1 MEHLVINLKENLIH
15 RKINE
20 MNKVKTLNKEVDR
33 DLILISS
40 GKIFELDFLI
50 ESLNDMIQY
59 FNSTKSIKE

>member
-15 RKINE
+15 RKLNE
-20 MNKVKTLNKEVDR
+20 MNKVKTLNKDVDR

-50 ESLNDMIQY
+50 KSLNDMIQY

>member
-15 RKINE
+15 RKVNE

-50 ESLNDMIQY
+50 KSLNDMIQY
-59 FNSTKSIKE
+59 FNSTKSIKG

>member
-15 RKINE
+15 RKLNE
-20 MNKVKTLNKEVDR
+20 MNKVKTLNKDVDR
-33 DLILISS
+33 DLILITS

-50 ESLNDMIQY
+50 KSLNDMIQY

>member
-15 RKINE
+15 RKVNE

-50 ESLNDMIQY
+50 KSLNDMVQY
-59 FNSTKSIKE
+59 FYSSKNIKE

>member
-1 MEHLVINLKENLIH
+1 MEHLVINLKESLIH

-20 MNKVKTLNKEVDR
+20 MNKVKTLNKEFDR

-50 ESLNDMIQY
+50 KSLNDMIQY
-59 FNSTKSIKE
+59 CNSTKYIKE